1 MALYKNSIRGKD
13 VNTLTF
19 ADIKTVESELNT
31 ANTQAGFALERIR
44 SQVLNNENATIL
56 DIAVAQRELE
66 AIQSSHSAVLTSGF
80 TIQRKFNPALLFE
93 WGPNETEDDLDA
105 FERVQ
110 NIQSM
115 TKYGQTLKSDISSTI
130 SKLREK
136 LKAIKEKKTVN
147 EKKEEQAVAEK
158 QDDIGTGEEA
168 VGTNEGASVRTDLD
182 SDRNKAKVTA
192 RETQTEDGNVN
203 TGGSNANNVG
213 LLGPNTTQD
222 DISQVWSD
230 ITGTGQSAE
239 DTQVGDDSITRD
251 GITYPNAFF
260 EDIVTKPN
268 PLLQFAHYT

>member
-80 TIQRKFNPALLFE
+80 TITRKFNPALLFE
-93 WGPNETEDDLDA
+93 WGPNETADDLDA

-115 TKYGQTLKSDISSTI
+115 TKYGLTFLYSLKI
-130 SKLREK
+130 
-136 LKAIKEKKTVN
+136 
-147 EKKEEQAVAEK
+147 
-158 QDDIGTGEEA
+158 
-168 VGTNEGASVRTDLD
+168 AS
-182 SDRNKAKVTA
+182 A
-192 RETQTEDGNVN
+192 
-203 TGGSNANNVG
+203 
-213 LLGPNTTQD
+213 
-222 DISQVWSD
+222 
-230 ITGTGQSAE
+230 
-239 DTQVGDDSITRD
+239 
-251 GITYPNAFF
+251 
-260 EDIVTKPN
+260 
-268 PLLQFAHYT
+268 